1 MSKGIKRMMNLDK
14 LEICYRANKEILN
27 AIEETEIMYFNGF
40 YLRKITRNDLANYY
54 SINIYDNKFEN
65 GQYQLGELKIGNKFE
80 TDDDEFRYCWISVNN
95 EFLYINSTDIPFN
108 NCLDGIEEEIGLHF
122 NNFTNLD
129 IANDS
134 NYNFYKKI
142 WKEIRNK
149 NTINVILNKKYPN
162 TKDTLI
168 GLTHEFSCNSER
180 LYNGGIRITNK
191 EKDMKLRVYDK
202 SQEIIDSS
210 NKLYIQNRFLSIKKI
225 FRAEV
230 RLKNKALDDYCIK
243 NNLTQYDIYAGIKDE
258 KLLYDIFCFYSDRLI
273 HFVDAQRNKISILDL

>member
-1 MSKGIKRMMNLDK
+1 MIPIIISIKG
-14 LEICYRANKEILN
+14 
-27 AIEETEIMYFNGF
+27 FG
-40 YLRKITRNDLANYY
+40 
-54 SINIYDNKFEN
+54 
-65 GQYQLGELKIGNKFE
+65 
-80 TDDDEFRYCWISVNN
+80 
-95 EFLYINSTDIPFN
+95 
-108 NCLDGIEEEIGLHF
+108 
-122 NNFTNLD
+122 
-129 IANDS
+129 
-134 NYNFYKKI
+134 
-142 WKEIRNK
+142 KEIRNK
-149 NTINVILNKKYPN
+149 NTINVILSEKYPN

-180 LYNGGIRITNK
+180 LLNGGIRITNK

-243 NNLTQYDIYAGIKDE
+243 NNLTQYDIYAGITDE

-273 HFVDAQRNKISILDL
+273 HFVDAQRNKISIFDL